1 MPRIRT
7 HDDDWDDDPYD
18 VSGNDELLEDHDDE
32 KLIDC
37 PSCGKPIYEESEQCP
52 KCGTYL
58 DGTDAPPQRRPLWIG
73 LGVALC
79 LLIFFFWIFYGAMGF
94 R

>member
-1 MPRIRT
+1 MPRDRT
-7 HDDDWDDDPYD
+7 DDDWDDD
-18 VSGNDELLEDHDDE
+18 ELNLAEDDDQDRE
-32 KLIDC
+32 DDDDRLIDC
-37 PSCGKPIYEESEQCP
+37 PVCGKSIYEEAEQCP

-79 LLIFFFWIFYGAMGF
+79 LLIIFFWIFCGAMGF
-94 R
+94 H